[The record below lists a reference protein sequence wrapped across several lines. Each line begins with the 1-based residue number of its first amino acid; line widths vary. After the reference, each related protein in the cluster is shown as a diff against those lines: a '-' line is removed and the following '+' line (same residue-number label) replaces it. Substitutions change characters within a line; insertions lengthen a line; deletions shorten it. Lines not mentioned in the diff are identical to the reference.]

1 MAAAVAR
8 FHQDDLI
15 AFSPGPPGADDHIT
29 SSPTRSDCDLIY
41 FSPASRLPPG
51 GGPAPAPKKWQ
62 NQVSNSASPGHGL
75 TLFAL
80 PAAARSES
88 SASGYISPCERLR
101 LKRQLLRT
109 LEPCC
114 LGQPELG
121 HKSRALKARLERSR
135 GFFSDM
141 ELDSRLLF
149 DSSSKANLE

>member
-15 AFSPGPPGADDHIT
+15 TFSPGPPGADDHTT
-29 SSPTRSDCDLIY
+29 SSPTGSDSDLIS
-41 FSPASRLPPG
+41 FSPASCLPSG
-51 GGPAPAPKKWQ
+51 GGPPPAPKKWQ
-62 NQVSNSASPGHGL
+62 NQTGLQSPGHGL
-75 TLFAL
+75 TLFAS
-80 PAAARSES
+80 PVAARSES
-88 SASGYISPCERLR
+88 SASGYTSPCERLR
-101 LKRQLLRT
+101 LKRQLLRK